1 MRVKSKLIV
10 CLSLCL
16 SACGGGQKPAEE
28 PAADSSSSD
37 KAKEAGEDSGSDKAE
52 AKSDD
57 AESKDSAKSDKKD
70 SAKKDSA
77 KKDKEEDSSTSGP
90 KITRT
95 ARDILTAPDVI
106 FMFSFNQSDIKQEF
120 EKQCDKE
127 ANDNPKKRADCM
139 TKAKKKIDFDGI
151 AFKQEKGSWYWLTIS
166 RKGKVLTNLHKVPI
180 DFGKEDEHS
189 IVVKPNGKDEG
200 KLRTGAPGETKI
212 EVPNEYEISIKD
224 PKLGKM
230 VFEAKIGLTDK

>member
-1 MRVKSKLIV
+1 MRVKSNLIA
-10 CLSLCL
+10 CLLLCA

-28 PAADSSSSD
+28 PTSEGSSE
-37 KAKEAGEDSGSDKAE
+37 KAKETSEDSGADKAE

-57 AESKDSAKSDKKD
+57 ADSKD
-70 SAKKDSA
+70 SAKKDAA
-77 KKDKEEDSSTSGP
+77 KDKAKDKDKDKEEESSTSGP

-95 ARDILTAPDVI
+95 AKDILTAPDVI

-127 ANDNPKKRADCM
+127 AHDNPKKRADCM
-139 TKAKKKIDFDGI
+139 TKAKKKIDFDGV
-151 AFKQEKGSWYWLTIS
+151 AFKQEKGTWYWLTIS
-166 RKGKVLTNLHKVPI
+166 RKGKTLTNLHKVPI

-189 IVVKPNGKDEG
+189 IVLKPIGKDEG
-200 KLRTGAPGETKI
+200 RARGGAPGETKV
-212 EVPNEYEISIKD
+212 EVPNEYEIAIQD
-224 PKLGKM
+224 PKLGRM